1 MLAVRLHGN
10 SDLRVDQM
18 PEPDA
23 VGPGQVRVEPQWCGI
38 CGTDLHEYAH
48 GPLYTPAENLPQV
61 IGHEFSA
68 VVAETGQGVTAF
80 RPGDRVAV
88 LPHVFCGSCFY
99 CLRGRQGLCSNLQ
112 LTGVTWPWGGL
123 AGQAIVPASQVVALP
138 DGVSFEQGAVL
149 EPLATVVHGVERSGL
164 RPGDSVLI
172 TGGGPIGQLAVLVAA
187 AAGAGSIFL
196 SEPQAARR
204 LMAERN
210 GATVFDPASAD
221 VAGEV
226 AELTGGLGADCAIE
240 CSGSQAGLD
249 ACVASVRR
257 GGDRGRHRD
266 PPGRPAGAAGG
277 LGLAR
282 PDRRRGVV
290 VQDLGHPADPGP
302 DRGRDAPGGAGG
314 HQPDRD
320 ARRRAQGHRA
330 ARRPGRRPGE
340 DPGRGGR
347 GSGGEAE
354 EEA

>member
-10 SDLRVDQM
+10 SDLRVDQV

-68 VVAETGQGVTAF
+68 VIAETGPGVTAF
-80 RPGDRVAV
+80 RPGHRVAV

-123 AGQAIVPASQVVALP
+123 AGQAIVPASQVVPLP

-172 TGGGPIGQLAVLVAA
+172 TGGGPIGQLAVRVAA
-187 AAGAGSIFL
+187 AAGAGAIFL

-210 GATVFDPASAD
+210 GAAVFDPASAD

-226 AELTGGLGADCAIE
+226 TGLTGGLGADCAIE

-249 ACVASVRR
+249 ACVASVQPE
-257 GGDRGRHRD
+257 GWVWRD
-266 PPGRPAGAAGG
+266 LTVAGVWSFKIWDTPRILAQIAAGT
-277 LGLAR
+277 LPVER
-282 PDRRRGVV
+282 VV
-290 VQDLGHPADPGP
+290 TSRIGMRDVVREGIQRLADPGG
-302 DRGRDAPGGAGG
+302 DQVKILVSATGQEGA
-314 HQPDRD
+314 
-320 ARRRAQGHRA
+320 
-330 ARRPGRRPGE
+330 
-340 DPGRGGR
+340 
-347 GSGGEAE
+347 
-354 EEA
+354 

>member
-10 SDLRVDQM
+10 SDLRVDQV

-68 VVAETGQGVTAF
+68 VIAETGPGVTAF

-99 CLRGRQGLCSNLQ
+99 CLRGRQGLCSDLK

-123 AGQAIVPASQVVALP
+123 AGQAIVPASQVVP
-138 DGVSFEQGAVL
+138 VL

-196 SEPQAARR
+196 SEPQAGRR

-210 GATVFDPASAD
+210 GAAVFDPASAD

-257 GGDRGRHRD
+257 AATVAVIAIHLGDRLVQPEGWVWRD
-266 PPGRPAGAAGG
+266 LTVAGVWSFKIWDTPRILAQIAAGT
-277 LGLAR
+277 LPVER
-282 PDRRRGVV
+282 VV
-290 VQDLGHPADPGP
+290 TSRIGMRDVVRKGIQRLADPG
-302 DRGRDAPGGAGG
+302 GGQVKILVSAAGK
-314 HQPDRD
+314 Q
-320 ARRRAQGHRA
+320 A
-330 ARRPGRRPGE
+330 AGQ
-340 DPGRGGR
+340 
-347 GSGGEAE
+347 